1 MLVGAYNLVGDYCS
15 YSITMVQYM
24 LHYVRMYELE
34 GASSARATN
43 WQNLANDMPTRGNR
57 VNAWCFVPQKCERND
72 EEEPVVRGVK

>member
-1 MLVGAYNLVGDYCS
+1 MCPICNVLLQNCFKTVYECKSSYN
-15 YSITMVQYM
+15 
-24 LHYVRMYELE
+24 VRMYELE